1 MMLTIDNQLYMV
13 NPLSKKTEAVLR
25 LSLEDSWDSDAIS
38 CQIDK
43 DKYLLLY
50 YTTDLDNP
58 TEKYPRSYH
67 RGLETHK
74 KVEIRGN
81 FYDENT
87 ICYDY
92 GLVLMLFKE
101 FFQQKQIPLYILT

>member
-13 NPLSKKTEAVLR
+13 NSVEELIHHLIPLSKKTEAVLR

-43 DKYLLLY
+43 GKYLLLY

-74 KVEIRGN
+74 KSRDKGK
-81 FYDENT
+81 
-87 ICYDY
+87 
-92 GLVLMLFKE
+92 LL
-101 FFQQKQIPLYILT
+101 